1 MSLKEFSYFSRTT
14 NLIQNVNLQSL
25 GVKSLKGAVGDINT
39 VEFDIFVDFNSR
51 ASSVVEFN
59 ITGGTA
65 YNTIQRDSGSFID
78 DGFEI
83 GDSIDYY
90 QDISTTVTASGRTII
105 GLSDSLLIFDGAA
118 VASSSANTTAG
129 VNCVT
134 DFLDFDIYLNQAPV
148 SALSNISLID
158 GLVPY
163 YTVDIDAGGGVQD
176 TSYVTASYE
185 APYQTSKD
193 SVESVKVKF
202 LQTTT
207 TNNSYTQSFR
217 VEAVIRVKPIFLD
230 GQLSNFQNVSAPYY
244 FSGGDA
250 LTEVIKVYPRTNG
263 ANENR
268 AVDNSSFNSLSYTC
282 WFNDSYSQGN
292 PLYQLDSISYTDQ
305 LTALTVDGLQVDRVT
320 EVNIVLEGIG
330 FNASGLDV
338 DRLYDVLILKLPNTS
353 EYTLNSNNFDTNFVL
368 DNLTAARNAA
378 SSSSSFIKN
387 LVITAGSPATDKVNI
402 AFDVDFSAA
411 QQALLNTNSYYA
423 LTVCGGWVK
432 EDYVTRVLCDVGQ
445 YKKDNDVPGLIT
457 YSSHEF
463 LTHPDTVGNGYSD
476 VKRPNEHKFLGIA
489 EFSIDLS
496 AGAVINEIKESLV
509 AYDLVE
515 NKYFTI
521 EENVFNTEN
530 AIVSGGVQ
538 QINIDQTK
546 GYKLAD
552 DSLFNYKKIETGA
565 KVGNDQFYKIQIA
578 HSFNWMD
585 YLALLNADNEFYDNT
600 LLNDGLNQKIERY
613 SGVNGY
619 EIVVFWEFKMSDGST
634 VTDYRFVS
642 PNLAVYDYEESVETY
657 TSTDIQVFLEDGTT
671 EITGGITKNETMV
684 IKATFTPD
692 TAFETSDAFYG
703 IFRLEKYQAGG
714 LNAINERSSINDS
727 ADLNPILPPVGQSY
741 LTVTNNGT
749 EVVVEGRLD
758 PSRLTDIVEGDRI
771 HLTAEIGNIKPDA
784 KVTESGDIKITQS
797 SDFKFAE

>member
-1 MSLKEFSYFSRTT
+1 MSLKEFSYFSRIT
-14 NLIQNVNLQSL
+14 NLVQTAANQTF
-25 GVKSLKGAVGDINT
+25 GVKALKGAVGDINT
-39 VEFDIFVDFNSR
+39 VEFDIFVDFNAR

-59 ITGGTA
+59 ITGGA
-65 YNTIQRDSGSFID
+65 SYNTIQRDSGSFID

-83 GDSIDYY
+83 GDLIDYY

-118 VASSSANTTAG
+118 VASSAANTTAG

-134 DFLDFDIYLNQAPV
+134 DFLNFDVYVNTAPT
-148 SALSNISLID
+148 SALSNTSLID

-163 YTVDIDAGGGVQD
+163 YTVNIDSGGGVQD
-176 TSYVTASYE
+176 TNYVTADYE
-185 APYQTSKD
+185 APYLTSKD

-207 TNNSYTQSFR
+207 TGNSYTQSFR
-217 VEAVIRVKPIFLD
+217 VEAVIRVKPLFLD
-230 GQLSNFQNVSAPYY
+230 GELSNYQNISAPYY
-244 FSGGDA
+244 FSSGA
-250 LTEVIKVYPRTNG
+250 SLSEVIKVYPRTGG

-268 AVDNSSFNSLSYTC
+268 VVNNSKFNTSSFTC
-282 WFNDSYSQGN
+282 WYNDAYLRGSA
-292 PLYQLDSISYTDQ
+292 LYTLDSITYTDQ
-305 LTALTVDGLQVDRVT
+305 STSLAVDGLQVDRIT
-320 EVNIVLEGIG
+320 EVNIVLEG
-330 FNASGLDV
+330 ASSNTGAIDV
-338 DRLYDVLILKLPNTS
+338 DWLYDVLILKLPTVS

-387 LVITAGSPATDKVNI
+387 LVITAGSPATDKVNL
-402 AFDVDFSAA
+402 AFDVDFSAS
-411 QQALLNTNSYYA
+411 QQALLNTESYYA
-423 LTVCGGWVK
+423 LTVCGSSLQ
-432 EDYVTRVLCDVGQ
+432 EDNTTRVLCDVRK
-445 YKKDNDVPGLIT
+445 YEKDNDVPGLVT

-463 LTHPDTVGNGYSD
+463 LTHPDIIGGGYSD

-496 AGAVINEIKESLV
+496 KNAVINEIKESLV

-552 DSLFNYKKIETGA
+552 GSIFNYKKIETGA
-565 KVGNDQFYKIQIA
+565 RVVDDQFYKIQIA

-585 YLALLNADNEFYDNT
+585 YLALLNADTEFYDNT

-619 EIVVFWEFKMSDGST
+619 EISVFWEFKMSDGST

-642 PNLAVYDYEESVETY
+642 PNLTVYDYEESVEAY

-684 IKATFTPD
+684 LKATFTP
-692 TAFETSDAFYG
+692 TIAFDPTDDYYG

-727 ADLNPILPPVGQSY
+727 ADFNPILPPVGQSY

-749 EVVVEGRLD
+749 EVIVEGRLD
-758 PSRLTDIVEGDRI
+758 PSRLTDIVEGDVI
-771 HLTAEIGNIKPDA
+771 HLTAEIGLNRPEGKI
-784 KVTESGDIKITQS
+784 TESGDIKITES
-797 SDFKFAE
+797 SDFKILE

>member
-59 ITGGTA
+59 ITGGA
-65 YNTIQRDSGSFID
+65 SYNTIQRDSGSFID

-83 GDSIDYY
+83 GDLIDYY

-176 TSYVTASYE
+176 TNYVTASYE

-230 GQLSNFQNVSAPYY
+230 GQLSNFQNISAPYY
-244 FSGGDA
+244 FSGGNA

-268 AVDNSSFNSLSYTC
+268 AVDNSSFNSLSYTS

-292 PLYQLDSISYTDQ
+292 ALYQLDSISYTDK
-305 LTALTVDGLQVDRVT
+305 LTALAVDGLQIARVT
-320 EVNIVLEGIG
+320 QVNIVLEGVG
-330 FNASGLDV
+330 LNLNGLDV
-338 DRLYDVLILKLPNTS
+338 DRLYDVLILKLPNTLD
-353 EYTLNSNNFDTNFVL
+353 YTLNSNNFDTNFVL

-378 SSSSSFIKN
+378 SSDSDFIKN

-402 AFDVDFSAA
+402 AF
-411 QQALLNTNSYYA
+411 
-423 LTVCGGWVK
+423 
-432 EDYVTRVLCDVGQ
+432 
-445 YKKDNDVPGLIT
+445 I
-457 YSSHEF
+457 
-463 LTHPDTVGNGYSD
+463 
-476 VKRPNEHKFLGIA
+476 KF
-489 EFSIDLS
+489 
-496 AGAVINEIKESLV
+496 K
-509 AYDLVE
+509 
-515 NKYFTI
+515 
-521 EENVFNTEN
+521 
-530 AIVSGGVQ
+530 
-538 QINIDQTK
+538 
-546 GYKLAD
+546 
-552 DSLFNYKKIETGA
+552 
-565 KVGNDQFYKIQIA
+565 
-578 HSFNWMD
+578 
-585 YLALLNADNEFYDNT
+585 
-600 LLNDGLNQKIERY
+600 
-613 SGVNGY
+613 
-619 EIVVFWEFKMSDGST
+619 
-634 VTDYRFVS
+634 
-642 PNLAVYDYEESVETY
+642 
-657 TSTDIQVFLEDGTT
+657 
-671 EITGGITKNETMV
+671 
-684 IKATFTPD
+684 
-692 TAFETSDAFYG
+692 
-703 IFRLEKYQAGG
+703 
-714 LNAINERSSINDS
+714 
-727 ADLNPILPPVGQSY
+727 
-741 LTVTNNGT
+741 
-749 EVVVEGRLD
+749 
-758 PSRLTDIVEGDRI
+758 
-771 HLTAEIGNIKPDA
+771 
-784 KVTESGDIKITQS
+784 
-797 SDFKFAE
+797 